1 VLRVIHFTVAAL
13 TASAFATHVAVDHI
27 D

>member
-1 VLRVIHFTVAAL
+1 VIHFTVAAL